1 MRTVVGLGA
10 TIYLTAA
17 GWFFILVPWSHFWAN
32 HVLPGVPL
40 WLARLLAQP
49 ALRGALGGFGVLH
62 FAVAFVWL
70 DSALR
75 KQ

>member
-1 MRTVVGLGA
+1 M
-10 TIYLTAA
+10 
-17 GWFFILVPWSHFWAN
+17 PWSHFWAN